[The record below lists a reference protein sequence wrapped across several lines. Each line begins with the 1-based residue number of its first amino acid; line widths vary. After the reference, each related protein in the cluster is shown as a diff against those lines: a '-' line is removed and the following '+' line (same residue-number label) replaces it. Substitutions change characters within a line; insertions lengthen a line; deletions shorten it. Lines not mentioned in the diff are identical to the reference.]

1 MKFNWYF
8 YKIWLPVH
16 ILFVCACVGIFYN
29 IVQVNWLLVFLF
41 WVLVGPIGNGVGFHR
56 LFSHRQFE
64 TWRPIELSLAILGT
78 LSTYSPLLFWVGT
91 HQTHHRLA
99 DSFKDIQ
106 SPSHHTFW
114 ESFMSWKFRTGLE
127 KTFSLRDYC
136 TRQCLRDPSLI
147 AIDKYTVLIIW
158 SWALFLF
165 VISPSILVSVFVFP
179 AFIEHTRVNLT
190 NYAGHKSK
198 LPFNYRNINSDD
210 SSQNNLLLGWLG
222 FGMGWHNNHHANER
236 ELVNTHNWWEID
248 LEGQI
253 AKIITR
259 KKTNEK

>member
-1 MKFNWYF
+1 MNWYF
-8 YKIWLPVH
+8 YKVWLPLH
-16 ILFVCACVGIFYN
+16 ILMVLSLVFIFTGH
-29 IVQVNWLLVFLF
+29 VDVNWWVVLF
-41 WVLVGPIGNGVGFHR
+41 SWFLVGPIGIGVGFHR
-56 LFSHRQFE
+56 LFSHRQFQ
-64 TWRPIELSLAILGT
+64 TWRPVEITLAILGT

-99 DSFKDIQ
+99 DSDKDIQ

-114 ESFMSWKFRTGLE
+114 ESFMMWKLRNGLE

-136 TRQCLRDPSLI
+136 TRQCLRDSLLVS
-147 AIDKYTVLIIW
+147 IDKHTVIIIW
-158 SWALFLF
+158 SWALILLA
-165 VISPSILVSVFVFP
+165 ISPSVLVSVFVVP
-179 AFIEHTRVNLT
+179 AFIEHARVNLT
-190 NYAGHKSK
+190 NYVSHKSNI
-198 LPFNYRNINSDD
+198 PFNYRNNNSND

-253 AKIITR
+253 ARLIAIKQS
-259 KKTNEK
+259 KTNEK